1 MFYGFPQVP
10 YAVFI
15 FWDTLF
21 FCVSLVGWILLSCL
35 QVLIFFSTSSSPLLN
50 PLKELLSFIIV
61 FFSSVLSVWY
71 FLTFS
76 ISLLKF
82 SFCSCIVFLF
92 SFKHQS
98 VFSCSS
104 LNFFKMIIQNL
115 CQTDHRS
122 HFLGSVIG
130 DFLVSFGGVMFSW
143 LFMILVTLYW
153 CLHIWGTRHLQSLQ
167 TGFHKES
174 PLSVSI
180 YKSAR

>member
-82 SFCSCIVFLF
+82 SFCSCNVLLT
-92 SFKHQS
+92 S
-98 VFSCSS
+98 VIFVMTLI
-104 LNFFKMIIQNL
+104 LNFLSGFYSK
-115 CQTDHRS
+115 
-122 HFLGSVIG
+122 FLEFYNFLLFGMFWWD
-130 DFLVSFGGVMFSW
+130 DFCLSIFLDSLVLVSVHLDRVVFHRKW
-143 LFMILVTLYW
+143 TLS
-153 CLHIWGTRHLQSLQ
+153 ISLAHSP
-167 TGFHKES
+167 GF
-174 PLSVSI
+174 L
-180 YKSAR
+180 